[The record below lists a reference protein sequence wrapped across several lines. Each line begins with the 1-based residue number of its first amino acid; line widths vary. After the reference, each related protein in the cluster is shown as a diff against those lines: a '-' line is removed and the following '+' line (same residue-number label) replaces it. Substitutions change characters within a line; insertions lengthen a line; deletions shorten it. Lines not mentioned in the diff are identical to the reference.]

1 MSAVPAGSGGVLP
14 SRSEIE
20 DWDTSDLANAATA
33 WRNVAT
39 ASEDLFDQHRQ
50 NISSP
55 GGTTWEG
62 DAKDAALSRVT
73 ADIGVVGSQ
82 NGALRDAA
90 GIAESG
96 VTDINAAL
104 RDVLAAIAETEED
117 GFRVAEDL
125 TVTDTRKVDL
135 DSMAARQTA
144 LNEHAEDIR
153 WNAERLV
160 AADAHVGRRL
170 QAKAAEL
177 EGFKFEGE
185 SDSGHERG
193 SSIRLVDNEFKLNPE
208 DDEPVNDDAEP
219 HPGLPIPVPEQ
230 KKSIEGSR
238 GTPQSKDILK
248 PPDGRHEKPPPG
260 TKVGGWGADIRV
272 NKPKGPLIAKAETG
286 EHGGAEWEKTGGAQ
300 GSGGEYDWRA
310 ELLGAHGSAGYEIR
324 KDGATGSAQGRA
336 SLAEAEGNAKTNLG
350 PVEIKGHLDG
360 ALGARGNV
368 AGTAGPSGVQGGV
381 DVAAGV
387 HSSQKIEINAHG
399 VGITGGITE
408 IAGAGVASDFHVG
421 KTDDG
426 KFAIGGHYGRAWG
439 YGGTAQLEVTI
450 DPKEVTGSLKK
461 LFDWFTE

>member
-1 MSAVPAGSGGVLP
+1 MSAVPAGASGALP
-14 SRSEIE
+14 TRSEIE

-33 WRNVAT
+33 WRNAAT

-82 NGALRDAA
+82 NSALREAA
-90 GIAESG
+90 GIAENG

-104 RDVLAAIAETEED
+104 RDVLAAITETEED
-117 GFRVAEDL
+117 GFCVGEDL
-125 TVTDTRKVDL
+125 SVTDTRKVDL
-135 DSMAARQTA
+135 DNMAARRTA

-160 AADAHVGRRL
+160 AADAHIGQRL
-170 QAKAAEL
+170 QTKATEL
-177 EGFKFEGE
+177 EGIRFESE
-185 SDSGHERG
+185 SDSRRDGDG
-193 SSIRLVDNEFKLNPE
+193 SIRLVNNKFKLNPE
-208 DDEPVNDDAEP
+208 DDEPANDDGQP
-219 HPGLPIPVPEQ
+219 HPGLPIPEQ

-260 TKVGGWGADIRV
+260 TKVGGWGADTRV
-272 NKPKGPLIAKAETG
+272 NKPKGPLIAKGGTG
-286 EHGGAEWEKTGGAQ
+286 EHGGAVWDKTGGAK
-300 GSGGEYDWRA
+300 GSGGEYDWRT
-310 ELLGAHGSAGYEIR
+310 EVLGAHGSAGYEVR

-336 SLAEAEGNAKTNLG
+336 SLAEGEANAKTNLG
-350 PVEIKGHLDG
+350 PVEVKGHIDG

-368 AGTAGPSGVQGGV
+368 TGTAGPSGGQGSV
-381 DVAAGV
+381 DAAAGL

-421 KTDDG
+421 TTDDG

-461 LFDWFTE
+461 LFEWFTE